1 MPTKRANIVRRN
13 PDFSLAHLDVNLDK
27 AFMGDTNHDI
37 DLKSND
43 QVTIYNYA
51 DMKFNQNVKISGHVL
66 EPGVKLFLRICV

>member
-1 MPTKRANIVRRN
+1 
-13 PDFSLAHLDVNLDK
+13 
-27 AFMGDTNHDI
+27 MGDTNHDI

-66 EPGVKLFLRICV
+66 EPGVKLFLEDMRLEDLILKGRF